1 MSEQI
6 SEYTRKNPDCH
17 REKIGSDIVL
27 FLKEIVEVDGV
38 VDDRE
43 AVAIE
48 RVERILMKKSIR
60 EKLQKIVQ

>member
-1 MSEQI
+1 MRSGLIGNQKSQET
-6 SEYTRKNPDCH
+6 SD